1 MLIVIFPI
9 ILSFIFLIFSY
20 LWIDHGFVTFL
31 ANSHQIINNLFEV
44 IKFAN
49 ENRIILAKI
58 YLALLAILFLFQF
71 ALFIP
76 RIYKKIKIKTFFIVA
91 GITSFIYAFSFPFLS
106 RDIFSYYFYAKMA
119 LFYKVNPF
127 VIAPIDFMEKDLFVG
142 LLHNIASP
150 YLYGRG
156 FLLYTI
162 ILMVITTFNKVV
174 TYFILYRFLNWIY
187 FFLGGLIIYK
197 LIKDKRIFAIWFF
210 NPYILI
216 EWLMNGHNDTM
227 MAFFFIVAVYF
238 LYSKKWIQ
246 AGISYLFSI
255 LVKFVSVLAIPVV
268 FLNKKWQEIYFKF
281 AGLLLPLL
289 LHLQNRTIEP
299 WYYLWSFMFL
309 PFANLKTL
317 SWVMFSLIGLI
328 SAVNYFGFIESSGWG
343 MSDMIPHSL
352 EITFILITTILL
364 YEYWEF
370 ILHKAVEIRHFLGS
384 K

>member
-1 MLIVIFPI
+1 MLIVILPI
-9 ILSFIFLIFSY
+9 IFSFIFLIFSY
-20 LWIDHGFVTFL
+20 LWIDHGLVIFL
-31 ANSHQIINNLFEV
+31 ANSHPVIGNLFEV

-49 ENRIILAKI
+49 ENRIILAKV
-58 YLALLAILFLFQF
+58 YLALLTILFLFQF

-76 RIYKKIKIKTFFIVA
+76 RIYKKIKIKTFFLVA

-127 VIAPIDFMEKDLFVG
+127 IIAPIDFMEKDLFVG
-142 LLHNIASP
+142 LIHNIASP

-156 FLLYTI
+156 FLLYTML
-162 ILMVITTFNKVV
+162 LMVITTFNKVV
-174 TYFILYRFLNWIY
+174 TYFILYRLLNWIY
-187 FFLGGLIIYK
+187 FFLGGLMIYK
-197 LIKDKRIFAIWFF
+197 LVKDKRIFAIWFF

-238 LYSKKWIQ
+238 FYRKKWIR

-255 LVKFVSVLAIPVV
+255 LTKFVSILALPVI
-268 FLNKKWQEIYFKF
+268 FLNNKWREIYFKF
-281 AGLLLPLL
+281 AGLLLPIL
-289 LHLQNRTIEP
+289 LHLQHRTIEP

-309 PFANLKTL
+309 PFARLKTL

-328 SAVNYFGFIESSGWG
+328 SAVNYYGFIESSGWG
-343 MSDMIPHSL
+343 MSDMIPYSL
-352 EITFILITTILL
+352 EIMCILIATIFLN
-364 YEYWEF
+364 EYREF
-370 ILHKAVEIRHFLGS
+370 IIHKVAETRRYLRS